1 MASWPFVFA
10 QSRRPIARIAS
21 VCCLLSALLLGA
33 QPSSALTL
41 DTFTPRFEGNVAG
54 DFALTGNTVL
64 TCSTTNGDLGAA
76 SCDAAR
82 RRLGP
87 TADNDNHYMRNIE
100 VPVGGLS
107 GADVFNSSSNF
118 MSIPADAHVVYAELF
133 WSGTLLVEPGDVSA
147 SSAANKDRVIFAVGD
162 DDCTGPSNPCLVT
175 AQSADVVQ
183 EELGADLGQYRASAV
198 VTARLQQAP
207 WKSERNTWQSLV
219 TVGNIQTAQG
229 VDKAAGWSLAVVF
242 ASPGHE
248 MRHVQ
253 VLGGFGVVARRS
265 GATVPLEGFLT
276 PSRGDVSSSIGL
288 VAFDGDL
295 GDASDSMYLRQD
307 TSQTVLEDGQNPE
320 LNIANSTIS
329 SGGQQSAYLDDATPE
344 QAANTFGVDSDRI
357 DLMNALGH
365 NSTQATLVMSSQ
377 QDTWFP
383 VGLAYS
389 TELPSADIALE
400 KFVSEVSGAPSTQ
413 VNIGDSLTY
422 TIRVTNSGNGSASR
436 IVIRD
441 DIPAD
446 LTVTASSGTN
456 CTKVQSGQICKI
468 INTLAAGAYTEI
480 TITGTVNGTSQLT
493 AGVFTNQA
501 DAHYKSHLGDNVA
514 VSNRTTTEYGPLAVD
529 LMSELEFSDDYIQ
542 AGDETTLEASI
553 TNFGPINDEDPSV
566 ELLITRGAASVSTLP
581 TGCVPTTT
589 TRVTCSAEAF
599 GISPSQPLE
608 PRQSKTLKI
617 DVRPDALHS
626 GLLMKQIVHTGV
638 VAGDVNV
645 TNNTSYAQVAI
656 NHVPVAEPLKII
668 ARAGGPAIVTS
679 LDTHV
684 SDPDE
689 DALHILVGQ
698 SMHGTVMQL
707 GTRIRYAPPG
717 QWHGTQ
723 RVGYTVSDG
732 KGGATESYIV
742 IVVRPASTV
751 IDNGSQ
757 DKPLKPHRQC
767 FVVRR
772 GC

>member
-1 MASWPFVFA
+1 MASWSLVV
-10 QSRRPIARIAS
+10 SRSKRPIARIAS
-21 VCCLLSALLLGA
+21 ACCLLSALLLGA

-64 TCSTTNGDLGAA
+64 TCSTINGDLGAA

-82 RRLGP
+82 RRLGA
-87 TADNDNHYMRNIE
+87 TVDNDNHYMRNIA
-100 VPVGGLS
+100 VSVGGLS
-107 GADVFNSSSNF
+107 GPDVFNSSSNF
-118 MSIPADAHVVYAELF
+118 MSIPADAQVVYAELF
-133 WSGTLLVEPGDVSA
+133 WSGTLLTEPGDMNAPSA
-147 SSAANKDRVIFAVGD
+147 SNKNRVLFAVGD
-162 DDCTGPSNPCLVT
+162 DDCTGPTNPCLVT

-183 EELGADLGQYRASAV
+183 EVLGADLGQYRASAI
-198 VTARLQQAP
+198 VTARVQRAQ
-207 WKSERNTWQSLV
+207 WKTERNAWQSLV
-219 TVGNIQTAQG
+219 TVGNVQTSQG
-229 VDKAAGWSLAVVF
+229 IDKAAGWSLAVVF

-307 TSQTVLEDGQNPE
+307 SSQTVLEDGQNPE

-329 SGGQQSAYLDDATPE
+329 SSGTQSAYLNAATPE

-389 TELPSADIALE
+389 TELPSADIALQ
-400 KFVSEVSGAPSTQ
+400 KFVSDVSGAPSTQ
-413 VNIGDSLTY
+413 VNVGDSLTY
-422 TIRVTNSGNGSASR
+422 TIRATNSGNGSASR
-436 IVIRD
+436 IVVRD
-441 DIPAD
+441 DIPID

-456 CTKVQSGQICKI
+456 CIKVQSGQICKI
-468 INTLAAGAYTEI
+468 INTLAAGASTDI
-480 TITGTVNGTSQLT
+480 TITGIVNGTSQFT
-493 AGVFTNQA
+493 AGMFTNQA
-501 DAHYKSHLGDNVA
+501 DVHYKSHLGENVA
-514 VSNRTTTEYGPLAVD
+514 VSNTTTTEYGPVAVD
-529 LMSELEFSDDYIQ
+529 LMSDLEFSDDYIQ
-542 AGDETTLEASI
+542 AGDETTLVASI
-553 TNFGPINDEDPSV
+553 TNLGPINDDDPSV
-566 ELLITRGAASVSTLP
+566 DLLITRGAAAVSTLP
-581 TGCVPTTT
+581 IGCVPTTT

-617 DVRPDALHS
+617 DVRPNASRS
-626 GLLMKQIVHTGV
+626 GLVMKQIVHTGV
-638 VAGDVNV
+638 LAGDANA

-656 NHVPVAEPLKII
+656 NHAPVAESLKVI
-668 ARAGGPAIVTS
+668 ARTGGPAVVTS

-689 DALHILVGQ
+689 DALRILVGQ
-698 SMHGTVMQL
+698 ARHGTLVQL
-707 GTRIRYAPPG
+707 GTRIRYAPPAH
-717 QWHGTQ
+717 WHGTQ
-723 RVGYTVSDG
+723 SVSYIVSDG
-732 KGGATESYIV
+732 KGGTAESFIL
-742 IVVRPASTV
+742 IVVRPASAV